1 MKFAQG
7 LVAASLL
14 TLIAAP
20 VFAQSLEAKK
30 MYAKEEADLAT
41 LTALTNKAC
50 GIELKT
56 QIDWPSFDAD
66 EALKKGATAWCRAGL
81 DALEDLCGEAQGKAA
96 IAAKVKTLTCAGAP
110 AVSATLSPDGNLTY
124 AFPFSSSANQN
135 KLQIRTYLEKNL

>member
-30 MYAKEEADLAT
+30 MYAKEEANLAT
-41 LTALTNKAC
+41 QAALTNKAC
-50 GIELKT
+50 GFDIKT
-56 QIDWPSFDAD
+56 QVDWPSFNAD
-66 EALKKGATAWCRAGL
+66 EVLEKSVAAWCTAGL
-81 DALEDLCGEAQGKAA
+81 DAMADLCAEAQGKAA
-96 IAAKVKTLTCAGAP
+96 VAAKVKTLTCAGAP

-124 AFPFSSSANQN
+124 AFPFSSASNQN
-135 KLQIRTYLEKNL
+135 KLLIRTYLEKNL